1 MRRWAGPGLLAAAC
15 MLPAAIAA
23 GSGQPQDERVVEID
37 TLNVRDV
44 LYNLWGGGANTVA
57 LIDEING
64 GVVLVD
70 TKRPGWGAA
79 LRAAVAQVT
88 DLPVTTIITTT
99 AHPDH
104 AGANADFP
112 EVPLIIA
119 HENTRANLDRA
130 GGQNAAGRPTT
141 TFGDRFTLLEDLDR
155 IELYYFGPAHTD
167 GDIVVVFPEKQTA
180 YLGALFPEKAVPAI
194 DRANGGSGVAF
205 PETLAQAAA
214 AIEGVTR
221 VITGRG
227 PRPFTYAGRG
237 TARRRRAPRRRTD
250 ELGRSGGIRR
260 LHARFSRRRGDGVPR
275 RPQRRGGGGGSAA
288 ARALCR
294 LRHGACR
301 GERRG
306 DLRRARARR
315 RCREMRLCR

>member
-1 MRRWAGPGLLAAAC
+1 MRRWAGPGLFAAAC

-70 TKRPGWGAA
+70 TKRSGWGAA

-130 GGQNAAGRPTT
+130 GGENAVGRPTT
-141 TFGDRFTLLEDLDR
+141 TFADRFTLLEDLDR

-205 PETLAQAAA
+205 PATLAQAAA

-237 TARRRRAPRRRTD
+237 PRVDVERRAAGRMSWDDLEEYADFTREFLAAVETAFRA
-250 ELGRSGGIRR
+250 GRS
-260 LHARFSRRRGDGVPR
+260 AAE
-275 RPQRRGGGGGSAA
+275 AA
-288 ARALCR
+288 AGLR
-294 LRHGACR
+294 LP
-301 GERRG
+301 
-306 DLRRARARR
+306 ARYADYGMEHAAASVEAIYAELEHAADAGR
-315 RCREMRLCR
+315 